1 MFKFI
6 KFAVVIVLVLL
17 VGAVLV
23 FAVGA
28 KMSLDSDFLHTQAAK
43 SLQELSPTSGDAL
56 VNISANGMNFRAR
69 VAGFDGTQ
77 NKPVV
82 ILLHGFPVTSAM
94 WIGLINPLAKAGYR
108 VVAFDQRGYSP
119 GARPEEQSAYVIDEL
134 TSDVVAIANAIGAD
148 QFHLIGHDWG
158 AAVGW
163 ATVLTYPERI
173 ISWTGLS
180 IAHPAAFGEALLN
193 DPDQQARSGYFAFF
207 QTPWVP
213 ETLFGFNDFA
223 MLREAIYSTMSKEQ
237 TAEYIH
243 VFSEPGALTAAL
255 NWYRAMGAGPGT
267 PDGMSPNVAAPTL
280 FIWGNKDDAVGRA
293 AIDAMAEYI
302 KGPYRNIELD
312 AGHWLMEDEPQRIVR
327 EVVQHLGDVSN

>member
-1 MFKFI
+1 M
-6 KFAVVIVLVLL
+6 
-17 VGAVLV
+17 
-23 FAVGA
+23 
-28 KMSLDSDFLHTQAAK
+28 D
-43 SLQELSPTSGDAL
+43 
-56 VNISANGMNFRAR
+56 FRAR
-69 VAGFDGTQ
+69 VAGFDGTP

-94 WIGLINPLAKAGYR
+94 WIGLIDPLAKAGYR
-108 VVAFDQRGYSP
+108 VVAYDQRGYSP
-119 GARPEEQSAYVIDEL
+119 GARPEDQSAYVIDEL

-163 ATVLTYPERI
+163 ATVLSYPERI

-180 IAHPAAFGEALLN
+180 IAHPAAFGEALVN
-193 DPDQQARSGYFAFF
+193 DPDQQARSGYFALF

-213 ETLFGFNDFA
+213 ETLFSFNNFRMLKAGVYDA
-223 MLREAIYSTMSKEQ
+223 MSAEQ
-237 TAEYIH
+237 SAEYIQ

-255 NWYRAMGAGPGT
+255 NWYRAMGAGPGS
-267 PDGMSPNVAAPTL
+267 PDGMSSNVTAPTL
-280 FIWGNKDDAVGRA
+280 FIWGNKDAAVGRA
-293 AIDAMAEYI
+293 AIDAMAEYM

-327 EVVQHLGDVSN
+327 EVIEHLDDASLSP